1 MTKLTNILLF
11 FLLSIA
17 FQTIAQISVLKP
29 MGIPINYKLPLEEAG
44 GEVVIRQI
52 NGSVWKVYS
61 DKNINITY
69 SSSKQEQT
77 KYKIH
82 YMESFYVVN
91 EENNFLHLI
100 ADNKFDEDKNQFSLQ
115 AKDMGW
121 ISKENMLLWDHCLVV
136 RNGEGYADK
145 KIIFGNNSFDKNSFS
160 INSSVTTY
168 YDAELNEKSDKK
180 VYFNEIYFAYKKTE
194 KSVLVGNYKRIGEN
208 PKEVIIGWVPI
219 EFCYFWDTK
228 EALESNWESSAATE
242 RESLQIKSSLFST
255 AISAE
260 KYSENNNS
268 NLNALLWNNDTYE
281 NRKKANWIRFPIV
294 EYLKDNKNIV
304 KVQLIENEFIVAYT
318 AVNHKLLTHPV
329 FKKLVLVSNMELNQ
343 YLNFLSE
350 MIDISDRANK
360 RTELTNSL
368 INLVDNYLGDVVEKE
383 LIPDKTIN
391 WIFENIFCYSNA
403 KADFYKNKLS
413 AITNPIDITEVDLEV
428 FFNDIKIKYKEIKKI
443 ANENNTQISFISN
456 ENRYYWI
463 ETELFI

>member
-1 MTKLTNILLF
+1 MTKLTNILSF

-17 FQTIAQISVLKP
+17 FQTIAQITVFKP

-44 GEVVIRQI
+44 DEVVIRQI

-61 DKNINITY
+61 DKNNNITY
-69 SSSKQEQT
+69 STSKQEQT

-121 ISKENMLLWDHCLVV
+121 ISKEELLLWDHCLVV
-136 RNGEGYADK
+136 KNGEGYADK
-145 KIIFGNNSFDKNSFS
+145 KIIFGNNSLDENSFA
-160 INSSVTTY
+160 NNLGVTTY
-168 YDAELNEKSDKK
+168 SDAELNEKSDKK
-180 VYFNEIYFAYKKTE
+180 LHFNEIYFAFKKTE

-208 PKEVIIGWVPI
+208 PKEVIVGWVPI
-219 EFCYFWDTK
+219 EYCYFWDTK
-228 EALESNWESSAATE
+228 EALEPNWETSAASE
-242 RESLQIKSSLFST
+242 RISFQIKSSLFST
-255 AISAE
+255 ATSAE
-260 KYSENNNS
+260 EHSENSNS
-268 NLNALLWNNDTYE
+268 SLNTLLWNNDTYD

-294 EYLKDNKNIV
+294 EYLRDNTNVV
-304 KVQLIENEFIVAYT
+304 KVQLIENEFLVAY
-318 AVNHKLLTHPV
+318 AALNHKLLSQPM
-329 FKKLVLVSNMELNQ
+329 FKKIVLVSNQELNQ

-350 MIDISDRANK
+350 LIDVSDKVNK

-383 LIPDKTIN
+383 LIPDKKMN

-403 KADFYKNKLS
+403 KTDFYKNKLS
-413 AITNPIDITEVDLEV
+413 AINNPIDITDADLEM
-428 FFNDIKIKYKEIKKI
+428 FFNDIKVKYKEIKRI